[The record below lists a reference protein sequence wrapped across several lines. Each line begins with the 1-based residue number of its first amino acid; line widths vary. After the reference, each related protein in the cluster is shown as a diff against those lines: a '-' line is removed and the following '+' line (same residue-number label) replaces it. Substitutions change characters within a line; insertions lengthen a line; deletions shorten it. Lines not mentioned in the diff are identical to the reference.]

1 MKIRL
6 SAVLAATLAT
16 ASLAMTP
23 LALAKEEKYVAT
35 SVITVYL
42 SAHGGNQI
50 SEKINELHGKME
62 QQGWKFADLQ
72 IHSENSDT
80 KGVWVTYTK

>member
-16 ASLAMTP
+16 ASLA
-23 LALAKEEKYVAT
+23 KV
-35 SVITVYL
+35 
-42 SAHGGNQI
+42 
-50 SEKINELHGKME
+50 NELHAKME

-80 KGVWVTYTK
+80 KGVLVTYTK

>member
-16 ASLAMTP
+16 VSLAIAP

-35 SVITVYL
+35 GVITVYL
-42 SAHGGNQI
+42 SAHGGDQI
-50 SEKINELHGKME
+50 ANKVNELHGKME
-62 QQGWKFADLQ
+62 QKGWKFADMQ
-72 IHSENSDT
+72 IHMENSDT